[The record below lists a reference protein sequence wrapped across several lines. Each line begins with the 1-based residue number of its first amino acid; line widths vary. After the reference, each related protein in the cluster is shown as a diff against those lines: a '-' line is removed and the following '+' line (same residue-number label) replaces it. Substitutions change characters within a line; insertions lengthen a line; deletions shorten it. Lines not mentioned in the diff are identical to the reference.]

1 MKYLNAGYSEINDI
15 SAIAFMNKIIDV
27 RLEGN
32 DILDYS
38 SLGGLSPLATDISID
53 NEWGTPI
60 LVGGRTISVSHPFFK
75 NPLIN
80 VDGTP
85 LKIPDTD
92 KIKTVNGKGELD
104 PHGEYLLLVG
114 VDVGDSGSI
123 TQVVKSGYP
132 NFTVYFNYDIK
143 ELDKSKLAELVK
155 NASQENS
162 TIKSKIA
169 NELTTAEG
177 ILANDTIFLT
187 QEQIDDI
194 HNKLKEALSN
204 AKNISIEKAI
214 ESSAMVAP
222 HTGLSS
228 GGMLMPLVALIIAII
243 TSVFAWQTIRR

>member
-92 KIKTVNGKGELD
+92 KIKT
-104 PHGEYLLLVG
+104 
-114 VDVGDSGSI
+114 
-123 TQVVKSGYP
+123 
-132 NFTVYFNYDIK
+132 
-143 ELDKSKLAELVK
+143 
-155 NASQENS
+155 
-162 TIKSKIA
+162 
-169 NELTTAEG
+169 
-177 ILANDTIFLT
+177 
-187 QEQIDDI
+187 
-194 HNKLKEALSN
+194 
-204 AKNISIEKAI
+204 
-214 ESSAMVAP
+214 
-222 HTGLSS
+222 
-228 GGMLMPLVALIIAII
+228 
-243 TSVFAWQTIRR
+243 